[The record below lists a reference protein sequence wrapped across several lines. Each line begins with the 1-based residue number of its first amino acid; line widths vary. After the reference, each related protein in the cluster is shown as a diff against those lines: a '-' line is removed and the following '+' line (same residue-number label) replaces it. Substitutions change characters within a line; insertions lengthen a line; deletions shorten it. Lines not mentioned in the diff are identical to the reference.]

1 MNCNRTE
8 VYLSEKFRMSCCGAL
23 DGCYKCPLSES
34 NNGTELTCHNLEKE
48 NPKKAIEIAQNW
60 SDKHQRMK
68 GRILMFNKMFEEEI
82 NKISPEMQREIYKK
96 VEYEYVSEDVKSFAQ
111 EHDIKLTDDE
121 AEEAAYRYVYDCK
134 YDCNLSYWQNIEN
147 VIFLV
152 TDKR

>member
-1 MNCNRTE
+1 
-8 VYLSEKFRMSCCGAL
+8 
-23 DGCYKCPLSES
+23 
-34 NNGTELTCHNLEKE
+34 
-48 NPKKAIEIAQNW
+48 
-60 SDKHQRMK
+60 
-68 GRILMFNKMFEEEI
+68 MFNKMFEEEI